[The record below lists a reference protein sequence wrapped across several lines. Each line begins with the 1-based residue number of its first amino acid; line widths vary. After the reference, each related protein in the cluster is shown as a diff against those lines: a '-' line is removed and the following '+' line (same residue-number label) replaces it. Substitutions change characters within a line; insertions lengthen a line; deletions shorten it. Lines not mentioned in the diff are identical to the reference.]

1 MYGSREDE
9 VSVSGR
15 WVGRLSGMGE
25 TSNACKVIEDGTSRE
40 SSVWKT
46 ETEMEVLR

>member
-40 SSVWKT
+40 SSV
-46 ETEMEVLR
+46 